1 MKLVS
6 VTLCL
11 AALCPALELESIG
24 SDRMEFIVENGR
36 HANLVYHAICIAE
49 KISCSSEA
57 YQKLW
62 KEKLSWSAAD
72 DRLMRA
78 FKRAV
83 SFRDTPPQGQFP
95 FPPNYPAF
103 YESERRQRTLFA
115 ALLDA
120 RDLDDARGRAESL
133 AGRKRAATI
142 GAMLATLQPRF
153 DRWWAEEGERRSLG
167 YARNITSV
175 IRAHDLVPLSQTVA
189 RLMGFEW
196 QGMQRL
202 RFHIIAHP
210 DADPRS
216 ARATQIQRQASLE
229 ATQVLSTEQYVSISL
244 HELFHYFYDSLPL
257 ERHVTLMR
265 EFAASDEKYAG
276 AYYTFFNEAL
286 ASACAAIV
294 DQRLMPDDFRKKS
307 TNLNYFHPYIAP
319 LARAMF
325 TIVPARIE
333 KDRDLLDHVVGD
345 YIAAG
350 KRELGPAANKVA
362 FAMGTRA
369 IFGKDALIE
378 RMSKTLRE
386 SSPAIGIFTNEAKL
400 LRHFEHVNVIRM
412 TIRSGEAQA
421 ERNEPTPKS
430 VEVRFSAP
438 DESTLEKLIRDFF
451 AR

>member
-1 MKLVS
+1 M
-6 VTLCL
+6 
-11 AALCPALELESIG
+11 
-24 SDRMEFIVENGR
+24 
-36 HANLVYHAICIAE
+36 
-49 KISCSSEA
+49 
-57 YQKLW
+57 
-62 KEKLSWSAAD
+62 
-72 DRLMRA
+72 
-78 FKRAV
+78 
-83 SFRDTPPQGQFP
+83 
-95 FPPNYPAF
+95 
-103 YESERRQRTLFA
+103 
-115 ALLDA
+115 LDA
-120 RDLDDARGRAESL
+120 PGLDEAVQRAQSL

-142 GAMLATLQPRF
+142 GAMLTTMKPRF
-153 DRWWAEEGERRSLG
+153 DRWWTGEGERRSQG
-167 YARNITSV
+167 YARKITTTLREHQLV
-175 IRAHDLVPLSQTVA
+175 DLSETVA

-216 ARATQIQRQASLE
+216 ARATQIHRQAGLE
-229 ATQVLSTEQYVSISL
+229 ATQVLSAQQYVSISL
-244 HELFHYFYDSLPL
+244 HELFHYFYDLLPL

-276 AYYTFFNEAL
+276 ACYTFFNEAL

-294 DQRLMPDDFRKKS
+294 DQRLMPDAFRKES

-333 KDRDLLDHVVGD
+333 KDRNLLDHVVGD

-350 KRELGPAANKVA
+350 KGELGPAANKVA

-378 RMSKTLRE
+378 RMSKALRE
-386 SSPAIGIFTNEAKL
+386 SSPAIGVFTNEGKL

-421 ERNEPTPKS
+421 EQSEPTPRS

-438 DESTLEKLIRDFF
+438 DESALEKLIRDFF